1 MSTWALFQECKVNL
15 TSKDQF
21 KIRQN
26 FFFFLKKGIIS
37 KDTEKAID
45 KTQYSF
51 MTKRLK
57 KLGTR
62 WNFPNLIKSIYK
74 KSTANIKLNGEE
86 LDTFP
91 MK

>member
-26 FFFFLKKGIIS
+26 FKKKKKKEIIS
-37 KDTEKAID
+37 KGTEKAID

-51 MTKRLK
+51 M
-57 KLGTR
+57 
-62 WNFPNLIKSIYK
+62 S
-74 KSTANIKLNGEE
+74 
-86 LDTFP
+86 
-91 MK
+91 